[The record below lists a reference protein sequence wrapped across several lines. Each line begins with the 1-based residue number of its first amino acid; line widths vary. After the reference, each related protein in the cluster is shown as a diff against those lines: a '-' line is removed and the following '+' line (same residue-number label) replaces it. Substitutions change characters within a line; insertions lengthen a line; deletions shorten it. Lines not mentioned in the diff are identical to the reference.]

1 MLIRKKPPRP
11 HAPGEPLLHENHRR
25 PVTRRELLSA
35 GFLGASGLVMAP
47 AWLAA
52 LLKPGKAD
60 AAILLQSDIATLA
73 SASQCNLATS
83 TQLIPFICFD
93 LAGGANLVGSEVIV
107 GVQGGQANFLSTA
120 GYGKMGVPGNMV
132 PSAAGFVSNALGL
145 LWHSDGA
152 ILRGI
157 LSKATSPATAAGTN
171 GAVFPALSEND
182 TDINPHNPMYGIAQ
196 VGAVGQLLTLVGTEP
211 TVSGGNSMAPSVLG
225 GVPINP
231 ALQPSTIDQPRDA
244 VGLVSSGGA
253 SADELSVAVQESQV
267 RISGGSTPYVSG
279 DPTTITGALT
289 VPNSSTNTP
298 GVQLYTSSDPTQTA
312 DDAKLKSQ
320 VRCNY
325 VQAAYNAANFGNPSD
340 LDPTQDPLITTGG
353 TPIFSASDYSDS
365 DIAMTATVMKLVL
378 NGFAG
383 AGTISLGGF
392 DYHDN
397 TRATG
402 ETRNFKAGQM
412 IGAVLEYA
420 QRLGKPVMIY
430 VFSDGSLTS
439 SSMVDTTPAGR
450 DKLAWQGDSSAVAS
464 TFFLLYNPNGRT
476 TPLNGAASQQIGYF
490 SSDGSVV
497 STSSPGANSV
507 EQLVE
512 MVVLNYLSLHS
523 SKVGTFSSLFPKQ
536 ALGSA
541 SDQEA
546 LIAFP
551 PIHA

>member
-1 MLIRKKPPRP
+1 MLIRKKPPRAHGP
-11 HAPGEPLLHENHRR
+11 HEPLLHENHKR

-35 GFLGASGLVMAP
+35 GFMGASGLVMAP
-47 AWLAA
+47 AWLGA
-52 LLKPGKAD
+52 LLKPG
-60 AAILLQSDIATLA
+60 AAHAGVTLDTDIQNLVTDKE
-73 SASQCNLATS
+73 QCNITLGAG
-83 TQLIPFICFD
+83 LIPFICFD

-132 PSAAGFVSNALGL
+132 PSSAGFVSSALGL

-157 LSKATSPATAAGTN
+157 LSKATTPATAAGTN

-182 TDINPHNPMYGIAQ
+182 TDINPHNPMYGIAT
-196 VGAVGQLLTLVGTEP
+196 VGANGSLLTLVGTEP
-211 TVSGGNSMAPSVLG
+211 TVSGGNSMAPPNLG
-225 GVPINP
+225 GVAINS
-231 ALQPSTIDQPRDA
+231 ALQPSTIDQPSDA
-244 VGLVSSGGA
+244 IGLVSSGGGG
-253 SADELSVAVQESQV
+253 ADALSVAVQESQV
-267 RISGGSTPYVSG
+267 RISSGTAYTPGAASPDADFTGVLTQPNGGT
-279 DPTTITGALT
+279 A
-289 VPNSSTNTP
+289 
-298 GVQLYTSSDPTQTA
+298 GVQLYTDSTSDAQ
-312 DDAKLKSQ
+312 LKNQ

-325 VQAAYNAANFGNPSD
+325 VKAAYNSANFGNPSD
-340 LDPTQDPLITTGG
+340 LDPRQDSLITGG
-353 TPIFSASDYSDS
+353 ATPIFTASDFSDS
-365 DIAMTATVMKLVL
+365 DVAMTATVMKLVL
-378 NGFAG
+378 KGYAG

-439 SSMVDTTPAGR
+439 SSMVDTSAAGR

-464 TFFLLYNPNGRT
+464 TFFLLYNPKGRT
-476 TPLNGAASQQIGYF
+476 APLNGAASQQIGYF

-507 EQLVE
+507 VQLVE

-523 SKVGTFSSLFPKQ
+523 TLQGQFSTLFPQ
-536 ALGSA
+536 QGLGA
-541 SDQEA
+541 NLEA
-546 LIAFP
+546 LTAFP
-551 PIHA
+551 AII

>member
-1 MLIRKKPPRP
+1 MFIRKKPPRP
-11 HAPGEPLLHENHRR
+11 HALHEPLLHENHKR

-35 GFLGASGLVMAP
+35 GFMGASGLIMAP
-47 AWLAA
+47 AWLGA
-52 LLKPGKAD
+52 LLKSGAARAD
-60 AAILLQSDIATLA
+60 VPLDTDIHDLVVDPQ
-73 SASQCNLATS
+73 QCNI
-83 TQLIPFICFD
+83 QLGAGLVPFICFD

-132 PSAAGFVSNALGL
+132 PSAAGFTSNALGL

-182 TDINPHNPMYGIAQ
+182 TDINPHNPMYGIAT
-196 VGAVGQLLTLVGTEP
+196 VGANGSLLTLVGTEP
-211 TVSGGNSMAPSVLG
+211 TVSGGNSVAPPNLG
-225 GVPINP
+225 GVMINP
-231 ALQPSTIDQPRDA
+231 ALQPSTIDQPSDA
-244 VGLVSSGGA
+244 VGLVSSGTTA
-253 SADELSVAVQESQV
+253 ADALSVAVQESQV
-267 RISGGSTPYVSG
+267 RVTSGTAYTPNAASP
-279 DPTTITGALT
+279 DADFTGVLT
-289 VPNSSTNTP
+289 QPNGGTD
-298 GVQLYTSSDPTQTA
+298 GVQLYADPTA
-312 DDAKLKSQ
+312 DAQLKNQ
-320 VRCNY
+320 VRCSY
-325 VQAAYNAANFGNPSD
+325 VKSVYNSASFGPSD
-340 LDPTQDPLITTGG
+340 LDPTQDTKITGGG
-353 TPIFSASDYSDS
+353 TPIFTASDFSDS
-365 DIAMTATVMKLVL
+365 DIAMTATIMKLVL
-378 NGFAG
+378 NGYAG

-464 TFFLLYNPNGRT
+464 TFFLLYNPKGRT
-476 TPLNGAASQQIGYF
+476 PPLNGAASQQIGYF

-523 SKVGTFSSLFPKQ
+523 NLQGTFSTKFPGQ
-536 ALGSA
+536 GLGTA

-546 LIAFP
+546 LTAFP
-551 PIHA
+551 AII

>member
-11 HAPGEPLLHENHRR
+11 HALHEPLLHENHKR
-25 PVTRRELLSA
+25 PVTRRELLGA
-35 GFLGASGLVMAP
+35 GFMGASGLLMAP
-47 AWLAA
+47 AWLGA
-52 LLKPGKAD
+52 LLKSGTARAD
-60 AAILLQSDIATLA
+60 VPLSGDIQGLVTDPK
-73 SASQCNLATS
+73 QCNI
-83 TQLIPFICFD
+83 QLGAGLVPFICFD

-107 GVQGGQANFLSTA
+107 GVQGGQANFLSAA

-132 PSAAGFVSNALGL
+132 PTAAGFVSNALGL

-182 TDINPHNPMYGIAQ
+182 TNINPHNPMYGIAT
-196 VGAVGQLLTLVGTEP
+196 VGANGSLLTLVGTEP
-211 TVSGGNSMAPSVLG
+211 TVSGGNSMAPPNLG
-225 GVPINP
+225 GVMINS
-231 ALQPSTIDQPRDA
+231 ALQPSTIDRPSDA
-244 VGLVSSGGA
+244 VGLVSSGTTA
-253 SADELSVAVQESQV
+253 ADQLSVAVQESEV
-267 RISGGSTPYVSG
+267 RISGGTAYTPNASSP
-279 DPTTITGALT
+279 DSDFTGVLT
-289 VPNSSTNTP
+289 QPNGGTA
-298 GVQLYTSSDPTQTA
+298 GVQLYSDPTS
-312 DDAKLKSQ
+312 DAQLKNQ
-320 VRCNY
+320 VRCSY
-325 VQAAYNAANFGNPSD
+325 VKSVYNSASFGPSD
-340 LDPTQDPLITTGG
+340 LDPRVDANITGG
-353 TPIFSASDYSDS
+353 GSPIFNASDFSDS
-365 DIAMTATVMKLVL
+365 DTAMTATIMKLVL
-378 NGFAG
+378 NGYAG

-420 QRLGKPVMIY
+420 QRISKPVMIY

-464 TFFLLYNPNGRT
+464 TFFLLYNPKGRT
-476 TPLNGAASQQIGYF
+476 APLNGAASQQIGYF

-512 MVVLNYLSLHS
+512 MVVLNYLSLHTS
-523 SKVGTFSSLFPKQ
+523 LQGTFSTKFPRQ
-536 ALGSA
+536 GLGSISGQA
-541 SDQEA
+541 A
-546 LIAFP
+546 LTAFP
-551 PIHA
+551 PIV